1 MKAGFDYTQLSG
13 TWHNELGSIM
23 TLTADKNGGLTG
35 TYNSAVGEAEDAYI
49 LTGRFDTAPLADE
62 GVALG
67 WAVSWKNDKEDAN
80 SATTWSGQFFPGDS
94 EGDAMTTKTILTQW
108 LLTSGTKAGDVWES
122 TLIGHDEFV
131 PEPPNEERIARAKAA
146 SFASPRP
153 EHIIAKKKKYG
164 NRQ

>member
-1 MKAGFDYTQLSG
+1 MQAGFDYTQLSG

-35 TYNSAVGEAEDAYI
+35 TYNSAVGEAQDAYI

-67 WAVSWKNDKEDAN
+67 WAVSF
-80 SATTWSGQFFPGDS
+80 SA
-94 EGDAMTTKTILTQW
+94 EGDAMKTILTQW

-122 TLIGHDEFV
+122 TLVGHDEFV
-131 PEPPNEERIARAKAA
+131 PEPPSAESIARAKAA

-153 EHIIAKKKKYG
+153 EHITYSIARKKKHG